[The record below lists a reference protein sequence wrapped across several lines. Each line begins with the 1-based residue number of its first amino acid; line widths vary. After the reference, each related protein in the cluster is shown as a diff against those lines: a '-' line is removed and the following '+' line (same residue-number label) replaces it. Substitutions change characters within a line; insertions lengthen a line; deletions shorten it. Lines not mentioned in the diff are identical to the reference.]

1 MKFHD
6 KILSG
11 IPEDMNLEVYLNQK
25 DKSKI
30 AVG

>member
-6 KILSG
+6 KKLSG
-11 IPEDMNLEVYLNQK
+11 IQEDMNLEVYLNQK

-30 AVG
+30 AAG